1 MKEIAEGSSHLRLA
15 NLRTWICWIPGL
27 TVSLTNT
34 VVEKVQEYSFSSFK
48 NKALSVVTILAE
60 DIEVFWCVKKGQ
72 LTLASWV

>member
-1 MKEIAEGSSHLRLA
+1 M
-15 NLRTWICWIPGL
+15 
-27 TVSLTNT
+27 SLTNT